1 MKKEKFPV
9 ELVAQRTKKGLT
21 QAELAD
27 AIGVSERSVNLWE
40 RGKVTPRAGLR
51 ITLAQ
56 YFLGNENQEAFLF
69 DDELEPSEPT
79 QSVSVPQS
87 KAVPANVA
95 ELMRQLQD
103 TLNNASV
110 SDDVKKS
117 VQSALDSIPQII
129 EK

>member
-1 MKKEKFPV
+1 MKKDKFKV
-9 ELVAQRTKKGLT
+9 ELVSWRTKKGLT
-21 QAELAD
+21 QAELAE

-40 RGKVTPRAGLR
+40 RGKVIPRAGLR

-56 YFLGNENQEAFLF
+56 YLLGNENQEAFLF
-69 DDELEPSEPT
+69 DEEFQPAEPAQP
-79 QSVSVPQS
+79 VSDPQP

-103 TLNNASV
+103 TLNNVSV
-110 SDDVKKS
+110 SDEVKKS

>member
-1 MKKEKFPV
+1 MKREKFKV
-9 ELVAQRTKKGLT
+9 ELVSCRTKKGLT
-21 QAELAD
+21 QAELAE

-56 YFLGNENQEAFLF
+56 YLLGNDSQEAFLF
-69 DDELEPSEPT
+69 DDELAPSEPAKPVSESQP
-79 QSVSVPQS
+79 QSVS
-87 KAVPANVA
+87 ANVA

-103 TLNNASV
+103 TLNSASV

-117 VQSALDSIPQII
+117 VQSALDSIPQIL